1 MSAIW
6 KITPLGGSL
15 YILRSL
21 TNPEYALS
29 VNNTNYYLNKINPGS
44 ETDNE
49 KWYIYGINQ
58 TSNYV
63 FMNKATGLSI
73 TNSTNSNLTKNLYN
87 KIDSSNFLTISNKSI
102 SISSSNLSGKITLS
116 INGKYLDYN
125 TLTFITPSSILQG
138 FTNPTLVWNL
148 TSLGNSVYIIRSFYN
163 SNALS
168 VTNGNI
174 SVKNTPTGSETNNEK
189 WYIYNSTGGYII
201 TNVGTQKS
209 ITNSNSL
216 ESSIL
221 PTTVIS
227 ISTAPTSILDNKI
240 FNSFNLSGVTN
251 LIPVTNLN
259 SYLTI
264 ANGNNYIQ
272 YTASGVTSGPTTGI
286 LNNGY
291 IAPPTSFLWNFTLN
305 GTLYT
310 IKQYNTNGY
319 LSALNGKNATIN
331 NTLTSTEQ
339 WYIYKTPSSGTVF
352 VNAANGLILNN
363 NGTLST
369 AYSPISCD
377 FVTNLNTLVPATN
390 LNYKCYT
397 VSNGSKYLLAPGS
410 GANLPTFGNSPP
422 SINISNA
429 INAAPIFAF
438 CPNGYNT
445 YYLSYYSVSNACV
458 SNSIGT
464 AMSTGGSYSGKATDI
479 FNVYQTNTGSY
490 VLMIGNN
497 FLSTKGTFQSTITS
511 TELFTL
517 TNVVTLIPNATL
529 PSGVTAFPVPGL
541 LKSVYTISNGTNSL
555 QSPSGSGVNLG
566 TVFTFGATPPVIN
579 DSGLNGGSKRP
590 LFYFTSA
597 SSSTNNNFFIKSL
610 INTSATVSGYNSP
623 NITANST
630 AGQVDS
636 VLAYLTSTGG
646 YVLMNPVNKNFLS
659 ATGKWVS
666 SISSSEMMNLTWYY
680 YYV

>member
-1 MSAIW
+1 MSAVW

-21 TNPEYALS
+21 SNPEYALS

-63 FMNKATGLSI
+63 LMNKATGLSI

-87 KIDSSNFLTISNKSI
+87 KIDSSNFLTISNKLI
-102 SISSSNLSGKITLS
+102 SISSSNLSGNITLS

-125 TLTFITPSSILQG
+125 TLTFITPSSILQD

-148 TSLGNSVYIIRSFYN
+148 TSLGNSVYTIRSFYN
-163 SNALS
+163 NSVLS
-168 VTNGNI
+168 VTNGNM
-174 SVKNTPTGSETNNEK
+174 SVKNTPSGSETDNEK

-201 TNVGTQKS
+201 INVGTQKS
-209 ITNSNSL
+209 ITNSNAL

-221 PTTVIS
+221 PSTVIS
-227 ISTAPTSILDNKI
+227 ISTAPTRILDYTL
-240 FNSFNLSGVTN
+240 FNLFNLSGLTN
-251 LIPVTNLN
+251 LIP
-259 SYLTI
+259 
-264 ANGNNYIQ
+264 
-272 YTASGVTSGPTTGI
+272 
-286 LNNGY
+286 
-291 IAPPTSFLWNFTLN
+291 
-305 GTLYT
+305 
-310 IKQYNTNGY
+310 
-319 LSALNGKNATIN
+319 
-331 NTLTSTEQ
+331 
-339 WYIYKTPSSGTVF
+339 
-352 VNAANGLILNN
+352 
-363 NGTLST
+363 
-369 AYSPISCD
+369 
-377 FVTNLNTLVPATN
+377 ATN
-390 LNYKCYT
+390 LKYKCYT
-397 VSNGSKYLLAPGS
+397 VSNGSKYLLAPGP

-429 INAAPIFAF
+429 TNAAPIFAF

-517 TNVVTLIPNATL
+517 TDVVTLIPNATL
-529 PSGVTAFPVPGL
+529 PSGITAFPATGL
-541 LKSVYTISNGTNSL
+541 IKSVYTISNGANYL
-555 QSPSGSGVNLG
+555 VSPSAPLSI
-566 TVFTFGATPPVIN
+566 TISTIFTFGSPPSVIN
-579 DSGLNGGSKRP
+579 NTIGEYSRP
-590 LFYFTSA
+590 LFQFTSA

-610 INTSATVSGYNSP
+610 INTSAIVSGYDSP

-630 AGQVDS
+630 ALSSQVDS
-636 VLAYLTSTGG
+636 VLAYQTSTGG

-666 SISSSEMMNLTWYY
+666 SISSTEMMTLTWYY
-680 YYV
+680 YYA